1 MRRRTRLRLVL
12 PLLLIAVTL
21 IFIWSNSL
29 KDATASGE
37 QSDAAASLFCRIF
50 DVERQPFRFL
60 YENLRKV
67 AHFTEFALLGAEVA
81 LLFLW
86 NRKRE
91 VRFCLLGIAF
101 CAVCAAIDECI
112 QYFVPGRAAL
122 LLDVGIDTAGSACA
136 LIFLF
141 LLAFLIARIAQKRS
155 IKQGRACS

>member
-1 MRRRTRLRLVL
+1 MRSKRCFQVVL

-21 IFIWSNSL
+21 FFIWSNSL

-81 LLFLW
+81 LLLLW

-91 VRFCLLGIAF
+91 ARFCLLGIAF

-112 QYFVPGRAAL
+112 QFFVPGRACL
-122 LLDVGIDTAGSACA
+122 LLDVGIDTAGSALA

-141 LLAFLIARIAQKRS
+141 CSFFFVTLIVKKRK
-155 IKQGRACS
+155 IKRGRSCS